1 MHDGKKEKG
10 GSLSYS
16 FPSCSARLFS
26 FSPAFLRHKQASER
40 NFHVRRKK
48 FSNMYQK
55 IKRSV
60 KTRRNVGLVLELL
73 SPVGYGSCLVSAV
86 DT

>member
-1 MHDGKKEKG
+1 MMGKRKKAG
-10 GSLSYS
+10 ASLT
-16 FPSCSARLFS
+16 PSHRAPRAYFS
-26 FSPAFLRHKQASER
+26 FSPAFLRYKQASER
-40 NFHVRRKK
+40 NFQ

-60 KTRRNVGLVLELL
+60 KTRRNVGLVWELL
-73 SPVGYGSCLVSAV
+73 SPVGYGSCLVSAI

>member
-1 MHDGKKEKG
+1 MMGKRKKAG
-10 GSLSYS
+10 ASLT
-16 FPSCSARLFS
+16 PSHRAPRAYFS

-60 KTRRNVGLVLELL
+60 KTRRNVGLVWELL
-73 SPVGYGSCLVSAV
+73 SPVGYSSCLVSAV